1 MTHAEMNR
9 SMAEAIV
16 RRSLYGIQTDPK
28 RTIRNLV
35 DLGRETA
42 SGPLQQKFLGIA
54 QQMLRQKDS
63 PYYALVQDTV
73 RRVDAERLMAFGMNL
88 GWNSLTQGARTI
100 RAEEARRGHNIPWAL
115 TLRMAR
121 WPGSLTGGDY
131 LRLVLE
137 LSLIHI

>member
-63 PYYALVQDTV
+63 
-73 RRVDAERLMAFGMNL
+73 
-88 GWNSLTQGARTI
+88 
-100 RAEEARRGHNIPWAL
+100 AL
-115 TLRMAR
+115 TTPWCRTPSAG
-121 WPGSLTGGDY
+121 WTPSG
-131 LRLVLE
+131 
-137 LSLIHI
+137 